1 MDALARDVGGNDSL
15 RTIGRVRRYWWLV
28 LLGALLGMLAGSMAT
43 TVVDKQY
50 SSTTLVSVSGI
61 PDATTLIG
69 GRTNSSVNMD
79 NELQVLES
87 AAVIS
92 GAKKLLGVD
101 TDPTVL
107 AAQVSATVPANT
119 SFMAITFLA
128 GTPEKARAGSEAFA
142 QAYLTQRKADVDAL
156 IAVQREGLVKELADD
171 TALLNKYAAGAAV
184 LPVTNPTQKADEAY
198 VQIYQGRI
206 GDTKQ
211 QIANLDALDVSPVSI
226 VTPPV
231 TPTGPAVSRQVR
243 LVVFVLTGLFAGL
256 LTAAALAAI
265 APTRPKKTPPSLS
278 PA

>member
-87 AAVIS
+87 AAVITR
-92 GAKKLLGVD
+92 AKQLLDVD

-107 AAQVSATVPANT
+107 AKQVSATVPANT

-128 GTPEKARAGSEAFA
+128 GTPTKAQQGSEAFA
-142 QAYLTQRKADVDAL
+142 KAYELQRKADVDAL
-156 IAVQREGLVKELADD
+156 IEVQKESLNTELNADSTLLAR
-171 TALLNKYAAGAAV
+171 YAGQAAT
-184 LPVTNPTQKADEAY
+184 LPVTNPQQKTADSY
-198 VQIYQGRI
+198 VQIYQDRI
-206 GDTKQ
+206 RDTKQ
-211 QIANLDALDVSPVSI
+211 QLANLAALDVSPVSRKSD
-226 VTPPV
+226 
-231 TPTGPAVSRQVR
+231 PTLPTAPSQR
-243 LVVFVLTGLFAGL
+243 LSFVVCAFAGL
-256 LTAAALAAI
+256 CTGVFAGALLAVVIPARPTEPPPALSTA
-265 APTRPKKTPPSLS
+265 
-278 PA
+278 